1 MRYSQTHSYQQG
13 FNLVELMVVLGVIG
27 VLASIALPMYMNYVA
42 KSSHAAGIQ
51 ELSPGKMQIE
61 INLNEGIGSF
71 SQPEEIGLPNS
82 TNNCSS
88 IEVTANALT
97 GEATLS
103 CTLQGNMDVLG
114 AVITLKR
121 TPDGSWSCES
131 TANSKF
137 VDGSCVSTG
146 G

>member
-1 MRYSQTHSYQQG
+1 MRYSTHNAQRG
-13 FNLVELMVVLGVIG
+13 FNLVELMVVLAVIG
-27 VLASIALPMYMNYVA
+27 VLTAIALPMYSNYVA

-71 SQPEEIGLPNS
+71 TQPTDIGLPNS
-82 TNNCSS
+82 SNICSA
-88 IEVTANALT
+88 ITVTADAIT

-103 CTLQGNMDVLG
+103 CTLQGNMDILG

-121 TPDGSWSCES
+121 APDGLWSCES

-137 VDGSCVSTG
+137 VDSSCVSTG